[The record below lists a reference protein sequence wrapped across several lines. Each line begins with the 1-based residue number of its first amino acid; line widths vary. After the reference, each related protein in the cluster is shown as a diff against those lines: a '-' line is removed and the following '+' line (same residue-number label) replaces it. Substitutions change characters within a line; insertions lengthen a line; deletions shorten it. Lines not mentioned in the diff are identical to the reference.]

1 MNWIKNFIRPKL
13 QRMFQWRETPD
24 NLWHKCPSCGNMIFH
39 RELTASF
46 YVCPNCDLHMKMPVA
61 ERFAMLFDNSS
72 YEAINTPDIPVDQ
85 LDFRD
90 KQRYRK
96 RLEDAQ
102 HKTGAKDAVALA
114 KGKLRG
120 LPVIIAVQDFAF
132 MGGSLGTAA
141 GEAILHGARVAL
153 EQRCAYVIVTSSGG
167 ARMQEGILSLMQLPR
182 TTIAI
187 QALRA
192 SKLPYICV
200 LADPTTG
207 GVTASYAMLG
217 DVQIAETG
225 ALIGFAGPRV
235 IEQVI
240 RETLPEG
247 FQRSEYLLDHG
258 MLDIVVQRKE
268 LRETLG
274 RLLRLMMEAL
284 RNRQET
290 KAGFVQIEAGEKKA
304 SGENATSV

>member
-1 MNWIKNFIRPKL
+1 MNWIKHFIRPKL

-39 RELTASF
+39 RELTANLH
-46 YVCPNCDLHMKMPVA
+46 VCPNCSLHLKMPVA
-61 ERFAMLFDNSS
+61 ERFAMLFDNAS
-72 YEAINTPDIPVDQ
+72 YENIDTPVIPVDP
-85 LDFRD
+85 LEFRD

-102 HKTGAKDAVALA
+102 QKTGAKDAVALA
-114 KGKLRG
+114 RGKMRG
-120 LPVIIAVQDFAF
+120 LSVIIAVQDFAF

-141 GEAILHGARVAL
+141 GEAILHGARIAL
-153 EQRCAYVIVTSSGG
+153 EQHCAFIIVTSSGG

-200 LADPTTG
+200 LANPTTG

-240 RETLPEG
+240 REKLPEG

-268 LRETLG
+268 LRDTLG
-274 RLLRLMMEAL
+274 RLLRLMTEAL
-284 RNRQET
+284 RRRQEKKT
-290 KAGFVQIEAGEKKA
+290 ELMRIETGEVSVGGEDTA
-304 SGENATSV
+304 SV